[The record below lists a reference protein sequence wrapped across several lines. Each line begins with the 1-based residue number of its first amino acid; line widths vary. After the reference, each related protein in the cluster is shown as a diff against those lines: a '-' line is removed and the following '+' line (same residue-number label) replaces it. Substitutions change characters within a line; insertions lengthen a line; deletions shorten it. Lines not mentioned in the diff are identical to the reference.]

1 MTGPRE
7 ALMRGHRR
15 AAASAQPAWIT
26 LLESERLLAALAA
39 ADPRQPLYGWPVAI
53 KDNIDLAGSATT
65 AGCPAFAYTP
75 QRSAGVVERLI
86 AAGAIPVGKTNMDQF
101 ATGLVGTRTPY
112 GACHSTADPRY
123 VSGGSSSGSAV
134 AVAEGHVRVALGTD
148 TAGSGRVPA
157 ACNEIVG
164 LRPSLGRVSAR
175 GVVPACRTVDT
186 VSIFARDVAD
196 VAAVFAVAAGY
207 DEDDPFS
214 RAVAPLPLAGERPAV
229 AVPAALDFAGD
240 REAQGAFERAR
251 DEVAD
256 RGWRVEEVDLDPF
269 LRAGSLL
276 YDGPWLAERVAAVGA
291 FLAAHPGDVDPVVA
305 DVIAGGRRPCAVDAF
320 RGFYELAELR
330 RTTSTVWT
338 RSDALLLPTTPTIY
352 THAEIASDPVGR
364 NATLGRF
371 TNFAGLLDLCALALP
386 GPRRADGLPFGISL
400 LAPAGGDE
408 RLLSLGAR
416 LRGEADAASGR
427 AARPPDDL
435 PLAVVGAHLSGE
447 PLNGELTRRGA
458 RLLRCCRT
466 APHYRLYALAGGPL
480 PRPGLVAS
488 DADGPGIEVEVW
500 GCSPTALGEI
510 TASLLPPLALGRI
523 DLEDE
528 TSVTGFVCEPR
539 GLSGALEITHL
550 GGWRAHVHA

>member
-1 MTGPRE
+1 MSGARE
-7 ALMRGHRR
+7 ALLRGRRR

-26 LLESERLLAALAA
+26 LLEPDRLLAALAA
-39 ADPRQPLYGWPVAI
+39 ADPGGPLYGWSLAI
-53 KDNIDLAGSATT
+53 KDNIDLAGVPTT

-75 QRSAGVVERLI
+75 QRSARVVERLI
-86 AAGAIPVGKTNMDQF
+86 AAGAVPVGKTNLDQF

-112 GACHSTADPRY
+112 GACHSTADARY

-134 AVAEGHVRVALGTD
+134 AVAEGHARIALGTD

-157 ACNEIVG
+157 AFNNIVG
-164 LRPSLGRVSAR
+164 LRPTLGRVSAR

-196 VAAVFAVAAGY
+196 AAAVFTVAAER

-214 RAVAPLPLAGERPAV
+214 RAVVPLPLAGERPV
-229 AVPAALDFAGD
+229 LAVPEALDFAGD
-240 REAQGAFERAR
+240 GEAERTFARARREA
-251 DEVAD
+251 AD
-256 RGWRVEEVDLDPF
+256 RGWRLEEVDLDPF
-269 LRAGSLL
+269 LRAGRLL

-305 DVIAGGRRPCAVDAF
+305 EVIAGGRQPSAVDAF
-320 RGFYELAELR
+320 RGLYELAELR
-330 RTTSTVWT
+330 QTTTAVWA
-338 RSDALLLPTTPTIY
+338 RVDALLLPTTPTIY
-352 THAEIASDPVGR
+352 TQAEIAADPVGR

-408 RLLSLGAR
+408 RLLSLAAR
-416 LRGEADAASGR
+416 LRGEPDTP
-427 AARPPDDL
+427 AARPPAEL

-458 RLLRCCRT
+458 RLLRSCRT

-488 DADGPGIEVEVW
+488 DADGPGIEVEIW

-510 TASLLPPLALGRI
+510 TASVLPPLALGRV

-539 GLSGALEITHL
+539 GLCGALEITHL